1 MSEGMRPTST
11 TTTTT
16 RWTTTRAIFFDLDD
30 TLVET
35 TAADARAYEA
45 VRRTLETALERAGA
59 GTTGGGVEGAGAG
72 AAARAVER
80 YKRALASTP
89 WDETRREHVWATR
102 ERMWLE
108 ATGDEGDGWTAAR
121 ANASFRDVRLETL
134 RMRERV
140 REGIARL
147 RARGVG
153 VAIITNGHE
162 IVQREKLAACGA
174 YECVDG
180 KNILV
185 GGEEVLAGRGEKP
198 CATIFLEACARVG
211 VEPCEVVHVG
221 DSWRADVLGALG
233 AGLRSAWISSESPP
247 DDGHDTERLRVF
259 ATIDAFFDH
268 VEAASDEDAWCRFE
282 E

>member
-1 MSEGMRPTST
+1 MRTTST
-11 TTTTT
+11 T
-16 RWTTTRAIFFDLDD
+16 RTRAIFFDLDD

-35 TAADARAYEA
+35 AAADARAYEA

-72 AAARAVER
+72 AATRAVER

-121 ANASFRDVRLETL
+121 ANARFRDVRLETL

-211 VEPCEVVHVG
+211 VEPREVVHVG

-247 DDGHDTERLRVF
+247 ADGHDTERLRVF

-268 VEAASDEDAWCRFE
+268 VEAASDEDAWWRFE